1 MFSMGVQGLLV
12 FFGFIILVYGLF
24 SRLAEP
30 QTYP

>member
-1 MFSMGVQGLLV
+1 MGIQGIAT
-12 FFGFIILVYGLF
+12 FFGFIILFYGLV

>member
-1 MFSMGVQGLLV
+1 MGVQGFIV
-12 FFGFIILVYGLF
+12 FFGLLILIYGLF